1 MTCTFCKS
9 DKPRK
14 HNVQTCARLD
24 AAVTLWTSKK
34 AVEWTLDGNIK

>member
-24 AAVTLWTSKK
+24 AAVAVWTSKK